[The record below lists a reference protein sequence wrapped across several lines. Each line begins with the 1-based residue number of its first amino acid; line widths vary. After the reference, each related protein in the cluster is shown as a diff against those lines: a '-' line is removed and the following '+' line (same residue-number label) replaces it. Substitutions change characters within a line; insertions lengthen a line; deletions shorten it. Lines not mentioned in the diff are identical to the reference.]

1 MYILTLAEDTAHKR
15 ADQHFKKNNQREE
28 QRNGIE
34 CAHTI
39 LVLVLS
45 NF

>member
-1 MYILTLAEDTAHKR
+1 MLAEDTAHKR
-15 ADQHFKKNNQREE
+15 ADQHFKKKYQCEE

-34 CAHTI
+34 CTHTI
-39 LVLVLS
+39 LVLALS